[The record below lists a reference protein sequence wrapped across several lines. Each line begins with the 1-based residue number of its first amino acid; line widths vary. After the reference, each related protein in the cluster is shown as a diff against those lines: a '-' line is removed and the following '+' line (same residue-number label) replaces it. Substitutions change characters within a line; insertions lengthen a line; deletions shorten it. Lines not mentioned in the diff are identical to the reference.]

1 MQETDQTA
9 VHLEEVTVLQG
20 IVERCAELG
29 APTGLDTLR
38 RGLPATWIEEALVA
52 TGTATVRRR
61 RLPAEQVVWLVLG
74 MALFKDRSITELV
87 NKLDLA
93 LAGRK
98 VTVAP
103 SAVTQ
108 ARARVGSEPLRWLF
122 DKCGTRWADESAN
135 SDRWHGLALYGV
147 DGTCLRVPDSQANRA
162 HFGLPPGPRAVLGG
176 GYPVVRAV
184 ALTALRSHM
193 IRSVRFGPFT
203 AGEHTYARELWG
215 DIPDDSL
222 TILDRGFQASNVLF
236 PLHAAGR
243 NRHWLVRARSD
254 TNGKVIKRFGP
265 NDTLVQFTITAP
277 TRRKDPSLPM
287 HWQVRCVRYKHRG
300 GKPQMLLTSL
310 LNPVEHPAREL
321 VALYHERWEIEMSF
335 DELKADMLERHVPI
349 RSQTPEGVRQELWGI
364 LLAYN
369 LVRREME
376 RVAEDAG
383 VSPLRISFIASYR
396 YIRDEFL
403 WCAIA
408 APGAIPKHLR
418 RLREHLALYV
428 LPPRRS
434 DRAYPRQRK
443 RRMSQ
448 YPPNRRRNTAPKS

>member
-1 MQETDQTA
+1 M
-9 VHLEEVTVLQG
+9 LQG
-20 IVERCAELG
+20 IVHGCAELG
-29 APTGLDTLR
+29 APTGFDTLR
-38 RGLPATWIEEALVA
+38 QGLPAAWIEQALAA
-52 TGTATVRRR
+52 TGTATLRRR

-74 MALFKDRSITELV
+74 MALFKDRSIADLV

-93 LAGRK
+93 LAGTK

-103 SAVTQ
+103 SAITQ

-122 DKCGTRWADESAN
+122 DKCGARWANESVEGH
-135 SDRWHGLALYGV
+135 RWRGLALYGV
-147 DGTCLRVPDSQANRA
+147 DGTSLRVPDSDANRA
-162 HFGLPPGPRAVLGG
+162 HFGLPPGPRAPVGG

-184 ALTALRSHM
+184 ALMALRSHM
-193 IRSVRFGPFT
+193 IRSARFGPFT
-203 AGEHTYARELWG
+203 AGEHTYARELWA
-215 DIPDDSL
+215 DVPDDSL
-222 TILDRGFQASNVLF
+222 TIVDRGFQASNVLF
-236 PLHAAGR
+236 PLHAGGH
-243 NRHWLVRARSD
+243 NRHWLVRVRSD
-254 TNGKVIKRFGP
+254 TNGKVVQRFGR
-265 NDTLVQFTITAP
+265 NDALVQFTISSA
-277 TRRKDPSLPM
+277 TRRKEPSLPM
-287 HWQVRCVRYKHRG
+287 HWRVRCVRYKHRG

-310 LNPVEHPAREL
+310 VDPAEYPAKEI

-335 DELKADMLERHVPI
+335 GELEADMLERHVPI

-376 RVAEDAG
+376 RVARDAG

-408 APGAIPKHLR
+408 SPGAIPKHLR
-418 RLREHLALYV
+418 RLREHLVLYV
-428 LPPRRS
+428 LPPRRP

-448 YPPNRRRNTAPKS
+448 YPPNLRRNTVAKP